1 MSIYHLQNAWK
12 SFRIFFLFVGMAGC
26 EVHTS
31 DLIEIDEHGNR
42 INNNGIHIE
51 TSLLSV
57 GMKAYALDSV
67 YTELMLE
74 QQKTGRVKIVGF
86 RKGMIGEDRKHIS
99 WDKKHPRIR
108 YGYDYTYYDK
118 AYEYKILSLED
129 HGFVEDMEVWKDSNL
144 YVQLRY
150 HYDQGGYLSRV
161 EILNK
166 RSVIHFRYDY
176 LNARKRFEQ
185 HYDH

>member
-108 YGYDYTYYDK
+108 YGYDYLWKT
-118 AYEYKILSLED
+118 SL
-129 HGFVEDMEVWKDSNL
+129 G
-144 YVQLRY
+144 
-150 HYDQGGYLSRV
+150 
-161 EILNK
+161 
-166 RSVIHFRYDY
+166 
-176 LNARKRFEQ
+176 
-185 HYDH
+185 